1 MAELA
6 QAAHIPIPEIEDD
19 GGCVTVRFRHGQFI
33 PEPRGSE
40 MNPAERREAIL
51 ALLDRVDKVLRYAI
65 FALLWVLL
73 PPNGR

>member
-1 MAELA
+1 
-6 QAAHIPIPEIEDD
+6 
-19 GGCVTVRFRHGQFI
+19 
-33 PEPRGSE
+33 